1 MIGNYPAFCSSLV
14 MAPQLVAA
22 TGVQQKLILRAI
34 DHLASTCG
42 VELPVPRRCVRRV
55 RARLGNRGLLR
66 CVEDDAR
73 GDRVNAQEYSTR
85 SP

>member
-1 MIGNYPAFCSSLV
+1 MIGNNPAFCSSLV

-55 RARLGNRGLLR
+55 RVRLSTPLGTAD
-66 CVEDDAR
+66 CSVEDGAVI
-73 GDRVNAQEYSTR
+73 G
-85 SP
+85 

>member
-1 MIGNYPAFCSSLV
+1 MIGNNPAFCSSLV

-55 RARLGNRGLLR
+55 RARLGTAD
-66 CVEDDAR
+66 CSVEDGAVI
-73 GDRVNAQEYSTR
+73 G
-85 SP
+85 

>member
-1 MIGNYPAFCSSLV
+1 MIGNNPAFCSSLV

-55 RARLGNRGLLR
+55 RVRLSTPLRSRHRARAD
-66 CVEDDAR
+66 CSVEDGAVI
-73 GDRVNAQEYSTR
+73 G
-85 SP
+85 

>member
-1 MIGNYPAFCSSLV
+1 MIGNKPAFCSSLV

-55 RARLGNRGLLR
+55 RARLSTRPLGTARAD
-66 CVEDDAR
+66 CSVEDGAVI
-73 GDRVNAQEYSTR
+73 G
-85 SP
+85 